1 MKPSLTTKALFSN
14 FFVPTR
20 TKCLQKCWPDQEE
33 NRCYFSARSEAAD
46 QERTIFQ
53 ESSIRP
59 HLFVAHKKTTGIPL
73 APSCCAVLRFLPL
86 QCLLHGACFW
96 ELVVALT
103 VHTSSQNHG
112 SVENGLGGKEMI
124 SWRHPIFDQFSTD
137 PKCLEESLL
146 VCQALILP
154 FPSRLANRFG
164 SSTTT
169 IQVPWKR
176 DIGTKIR
183 KW

>member
-59 HLFVAHKKTTGIPL
+59 HLFVAHKKNHWHTIGTLMLCSAPFLATTMSITWSL
-73 APSCCAVLRFLPL
+73 LLRIGSRTCGSHFLPESWFSGKWPWWKGNDFL
-86 QCLLHGACFW
+86 
-96 ELVVALT
+96 E
-103 VHTSSQNHG
+103 TSNIRS
-112 SVENGLGGKEMI
+112 
-124 SWRHPIFDQFSTD
+124 IFH
-137 PKCLEESLL
+137 
-146 VCQALILP
+146 
-154 FPSRLANRFG
+154 
-164 SSTTT
+164 
-169 IQVPWKR
+169 
-176 DIGTKIR
+176 
-183 KW
+183 